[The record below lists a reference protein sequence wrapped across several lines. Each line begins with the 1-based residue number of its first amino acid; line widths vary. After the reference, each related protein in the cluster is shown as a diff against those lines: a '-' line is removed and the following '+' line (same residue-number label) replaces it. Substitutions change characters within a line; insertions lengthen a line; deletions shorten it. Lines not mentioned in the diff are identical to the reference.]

1 MIIWQIGKI
10 VVLKNNFFEKAK
22 ELVKQTGDR
31 ATYHRIRTLCLLL
44 EEHHPLT
51 HREIEE
57 RLNVKE
63 QLDRV
68 TLYRVLEW
76 MTKKNLI
83 HKIAGDDRVWRFRV
97 NTDLHSHH
105 HAHFICTRCTKVT
118 CLDEFKLKPNPSLPI
133 GYLLHDI
140 ELTVK
145 GFCAECT

>member
-1 MIIWQIGKI
+1 MPIR
-10 VVLKNNFFEKAK
+10 KNLYEEAR

-31 ATYHRIRTLCLLL
+31 ATHHRIRILAALLA
-44 EEHHPLT
+44 EQHALT

-76 MTKKNLI
+76 LNKKNLV

-97 NTDLHSHH
+97 NTEFHSHQ
-105 HAHFICTRCTKVT
+105 HAHFICTRCTRIT
-118 CLDEFKLKPNPSLPI
+118 CLSDFKIKSGPSLPL
-133 GYLLHDI
+133 GFLFYEI

-145 GFCAECT
+145 GLCAECA

>member
-1 MIIWQIGKI
+1 MQ
-10 VVLKNNFFEKAK
+10 NNYFEKAK
-22 ELVKQTGDR
+22 ELVRHTGDR
-31 ATYHRIRTLCLLL
+31 ATQHRIRILSLLL
-44 EEHHPLT
+44 AERHPLT

-76 MTKKNLI
+76 LSKKSLI

-97 NTDLHSHH
+97 NTGFHSHH

-118 CLDEFKLKPNPSLPI
+118 CLDSFKIKPNPSLPV
-133 GYLLHDI
+133 GYFPHEI

-145 GFCAECT
+145 GLCAECA

>member
-1 MIIWQIGKI
+1 MH
-10 VVLKNNFFEKAK
+10 NNYQEKAR
-22 ELVKQTGDR
+22 ELVRHTGDR
-31 ATYHRIRTLCLLL
+31 ATHHRIRTLAVLLA
-44 EEHHPLT
+44 EECALT

-76 MTKKNLI
+76 MSKKNLV

-97 NTDLHSHH
+97 NTELHSHQ
-105 HAHFICTRCTKVT
+105 HAHFKCTQCAKVV
-118 CLDEFKLKPNPSLPI
+118 CLDNFKMKLDPPLPL
-133 GYLLHDI
+133 GYLFYNI

-145 GFCAECT
+145 GLCAECVL

>member
-1 MIIWQIGKI
+1 M
-10 VVLKNNFFEKAK
+10 LSMPNNFHEKAK
-22 ELVKQTGDR
+22 ELVRHTGDR
-31 ATYHRIRTLCLLL
+31 ATHHRIRTLATLLA
-44 EEHHPLT
+44 EQHALT

-57 RLNVKE
+57 RLNVKQ

-76 MTKKNLI
+76 MSKKNLV

-97 NTDLHSHH
+97 NTELHTHQ

-118 CLDEFKLKPNPSLPI
+118 CLDDLKIKPGPSLPL
-133 GYLLHDI
+133 GYLLHEI

-145 GFCAECT
+145 GLCAECAY